1 MLINIQITSGDLK
14 VEVNDYAGIAI
25 KKENKKGVNNIH
37 IAIPPKDLKKTKA
50 TTAVASLSSFQFS
63 ANFVHLH
70 LSIQSQDTK
79 SPASY
84 IITYS
89 NGEAQTYL

>member
-1 MLINIQITSGDLK
+1 MK
-14 VEVNDYAGIAI
+14 VEVNDYVGIAI
-25 KKENKKGVNNIH
+25 KKENKKSVKNIH

-50 TTAVASLSSFQFS
+50 TTLASSLNPFQFS
-63 ANFVHLH
+63 SNFVHLH
-70 LSIQSQDTK
+70 LSIQSQDSK
-79 SPASY
+79 STASY